1 MKVCRTK
8 KEMQSVVQ
16 NAQANN
22 QSIGFVATM
31 GALHSGHLALV
42 ERSASD
48 NDITVVSVY
57 VNPTQFNNPEDL
69 EKYPRT
75 LDRDIK
81 YLESAGCDVV
91 FTPTDDDMYPE
102 GKKSKSYPF
111 GSLATK
117 MEGEFRPGH
126 FDGVGTVVNKLFEII
141 EPNNAYFGE
150 KDYQQVLV
158 VRKMAELEGL
168 DVNVVGCPIE
178 REANGLAKSSR
189 NERLTDEQME
199 KGSIIYKS
207 LLMARDLKEKGKTV
221 EEIEKAVKE
230 TFDQQEMFDLEYF
243 NIADTKTMEL
253 LSGSIDVP
261 ARAFIAAFAG
271 NVRLIDNI
279 DLN

>member
-1 MKVCRTK
+1 
-8 KEMQSVVQ
+8 MQSVVQ

-126 FDGVGTVVNKLFEII
+126 FDGVGTVVQKLFEII

-207 LLMARDLKEKGKTV
+207 LLMASDLKEKGKTV

-243 NIADTKTMEL
+243 NIADTTTMEL

-279 DLN
+279 ALN